1 MPLTVDRSETL
12 RARMV
17 RDQIAARGVRDARV
31 LAAMRRVPREQ
42 FLRESLEEL
51 AYQDTPLPIES
62 DQTISQPYVVAY
74 MAECLHLRGG
84 ERVLEIGTGS
94 GYAAA
99 VLAEIAAEVFTVE
112 RYENL
117 AASARERLARLGY
130 ANVRVLWGDGTRGWP
145 EHAPYDAIVVAAGGP
160 EVPAALCEQLAIG
173 GRLVIPVGPTAR
185 AQQLVRVTRT
195 GEHEFEQDELIPVAF
210 VPLVGEQG
218 WGEGGERPAR
228 ERPQPAAPPPR
239 TLSSRIAAACEPFDE
254 IERAD
259 LEPLLERIGESRVVL
274 LGEATH
280 GTSEFYRLRARLTR
294 ELVERRGFAIVAVE
308 ADWPDAARID
318 HYVRDLE
325 HPAPDW
331 IAFTRFPA
339 WMWRNHETRE
349 LVDWLRAR
357 NRGLPME
364 RRAGFHGLDLYSLHT
379 SIDAVLGYLDAV
391 DPETAAVA
399 RQRYGC
405 LTPWQSDP
413 AAYGYAALTDRYR
426 SCEGEIVRM
435 LQELLERRVD
445 YLGRDGDRYFDAVQ
459 NARVVKAAES
469 YYRTMY
475 YGGPASWNLRDTH
488 MYKTLRRLLRQRGPD
503 AKAVVWAHNSHL
515 GDARATE
522 MGARGELNLGQLCR
536 EGLGDAVYAIGFGTD
551 HGTVAA
557 ASDWGGPMEIKPV
570 RPSHP
575 RSYEQLCHATG
586 VPSFTLGLRADG
598 ELRDGLTEP
607 RLERAIGVIYR
618 PESELA
624 SHYFAAHLPRQ
635 FDEYVWFDS
644 TRAVR
649 PLQSHEVAGL
659 PETYPYGL

>member
-1 MPLTVDRSETL
+1 
-12 RARMV
+12 
-17 RDQIAARGVRDARV
+17 
-31 LAAMRRVPREQ
+31 
-42 FLRESLEEL
+42 
-51 AYQDTPLPIES
+51 
-62 DQTISQPYVVAY
+62 
-74 MAECLHLRGG
+74 
-84 ERVLEIGTGS
+84 
-94 GYAAA
+94 
-99 VLAEIAAEVFTVE
+99 
-112 RYENL
+112 
-117 AASARERLARLGY
+117 
-130 ANVRVLWGDGTRGWP
+130 
-145 EHAPYDAIVVAAGGP
+145 
-160 EVPAALCEQLAIG
+160 
-173 GRLVIPVGPTAR
+173 
-185 AQQLVRVTRT
+185 
-195 GEHEFEQDELIPVAF
+195 
-210 VPLVGEQG
+210 
-218 WGEGGERPAR
+218 
-228 ERPQPAAPPPR
+228 
-239 TLSSRIAAACEPFDE
+239 
-254 IERAD
+254 
-259 LEPLLERIGESRVVL
+259 
-274 LGEATH
+274 
-280 GTSEFYRLRARLTR
+280 
-294 ELVERRGFAIVAVE
+294 
-308 ADWPDAARID
+308 
-318 HYVRDLE
+318 
-325 HPAPDW
+325 
-331 IAFTRFPA
+331 
-339 WMWRNHETRE
+339 
-349 LVDWLRAR
+349 
-357 NRGLPME
+357 ME

-435 LQELLERRVD
+435 LQELLERRVA
-445 YLGRDGDRYFDAVQ
+445 YLGKDGDRYFDAVQ

-469 YYRTMY
+469 YYRAMY

-488 MYKTLRRLLRQRGPD
+488 MYETLRRLLRQRGAE

-522 MGARGELNLGQLCR
+522 MGARGELNLGQLCC
-536 EGLGDAVYAIGFGTD
+536 EGLGDGVYAIGFGTD

-575 RSYEQLCHATG
+575 RSYEQLCHSTG
-586 VPSFTLGLRADG
+586 LPSFTLGLRGDG

-649 PLQSHEVAGL
+649 PLASHELAGL